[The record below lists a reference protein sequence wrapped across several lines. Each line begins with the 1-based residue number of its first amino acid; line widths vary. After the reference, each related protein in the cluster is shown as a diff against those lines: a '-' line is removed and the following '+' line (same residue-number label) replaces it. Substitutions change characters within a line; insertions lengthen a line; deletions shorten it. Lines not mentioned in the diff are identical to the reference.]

1 MLYLEDYLE
10 SNKAEIFFG
19 LNNLMW
25 CIFFLYPTIVIE
37 NLSNEFLNKFTHM
50 RELELQIYNTKDE
63 LDVKMNEFF
72 VKKSNLQED
81 IRDAEFMALKQQY
94 SKILEI
100 MEDKIMVVDH
110 MFDLID
116 KYSKRLNFEI
126 HKFKLELEAD
136 NPGIT
141 EIIEKRASETDNSL
155 NTNHLRE
162 KRKLSSLYNSS
173 LEAERYESFDEK
185 SSQQINIFNGLNSAN
200 ISSMASSKQIH
211 NSSSLS
217 DNNTNINMRNPNSK
231 NISDKNTSNTQA
243 NLSGTDVIQA
253 AASQAIVATQHL
265 GIGRRTASLKA
276 SYEAINSTNP
286 VLSNLCNLN
295 QLRVD
300 ESTSNH
306 TTNGILNSN
315 DDTEKLK
322 KSRIRRNRNSVCSRN
337 NSNANSSINN
347 SNLYRSME
355 MDMSQ
360 ADQTNHSNM
369 MRNYDIEEPLYC
381 YCNNVSYGD
390 MIFCE
395 NKSCPY
401 QWFHYE
407 CVGIR
412 VVPAGSWFCPTCSEK
427 QGIQQTT

>member
-1 MLYLEDYLE
+1 
-10 SNKAEIFFG
+10 
-19 LNNLMW
+19 
-25 CIFFLYPTIVIE
+25 
-37 NLSNEFLNKFTHM
+37 
-50 RELELQIYNTKDE
+50 
-63 LDVKMNEFF
+63 
-72 VKKSNLQED
+72 
-81 IRDAEFMALKQQY
+81 
-94 SKILEI
+94 
-100 MEDKIMVVDH
+100 
-110 MFDLID
+110 
-116 KYSKRLNFEI
+116 
-126 HKFKLELEAD
+126 
-136 NPGIT
+136 
-141 EIIEKRASETDNSL
+141 
-155 NTNHLRE
+155 
-162 KRKLSSLYNSS
+162 
-173 LEAERYESFDEK
+173 
-185 SSQQINIFNGLNSAN
+185 
-200 ISSMASSKQIH
+200 
-211 NSSSLS
+211 
-217 DNNTNINMRNPNSK
+217 MRNPNSK

-306 TTNGILNSN
+306 TTNGIMNSN

-322 KSRIRRNRNSVCSRN
+322 KSRIRRNRTSVCSRN
-337 NSNANSSINN
+337 NSNANSSVNN

-395 NKSCPY
+395 NKSKN
-401 QWFHYE
+401 FKF
-407 CVGIR
+407 IF
-412 VVPAGSWFCPTCSEK
+412 SNN
-427 QGIQQTT
+427 